1 MSDKIT
7 GIGNAVILGGMTYL
21 AGLSLQFSFNSSQ
34 SDAIYTK
41 CTGVFCYIFCLSQWE
56 RIYVRAAFAQLV
68 GLIYAIGGIPCM
80 LVYDRIGLVAW
91 TRWVFGL
98 LFGGITLGGIIY
110 IVRKMLWRMRR

>member
-34 SDAIYTK
+34 SDAIYKK
-41 CTGVFCYIFCLSQWE
+41 CTGMFCYIFCLSQWE
-56 RIYVRAAFAQLV
+56 RIYVRAAFIQLL
-68 GLIYAIGGIPCM
+68 GLIYAIGGIPCG
-80 LVYDRIGLVAW
+80 LVWGDVGLVAW
-91 TRWVFGL
+91 HRWVFGL
-98 LFGGITLGGIIY
+98 FFAGTILLGIID